1 MRKNVVLENH
11 DRYIET
17 MNSTDLQELREAVE
31 LLENP
36 GWIANLTNLI
46 GVPLESAISRL
57 PRRIKVRITGA
68 VTKSIRVAL
77 EIAVKTMDQTK
88 EVSVSNW
95 IHRAAVGG
103 TGALGGFFG
112 PWALT
117 LELPIS
123 TAIML
128 RSIAFIA
135 RSHGEDLT
143 VPESKL
149 ACIEVFALGSSS
161 SSHGSL
167 DASYYGVRIGLARA
181 LSEAAEYIAAKGL
194 ADEGAPVIARLI
206 ARIAAR
212 FEVVV
217 TEKVAVEIVPVVGA
231 VTGATINVLF
241 INLFQKMAEGHF
253 TIRELE
259 RKYGPEEVKKQYY
272 KLRQDAD

>member
-1 MRKNVVLENH
+1 
-11 DRYIET
+11 
-17 MNSTDLQELREAVE
+17 MNSTDLQELRKAVD

-46 GVPLESAISRL
+46 GMPLELAISKL
-57 PRRIKVRITGA
+57 PGLIKTRITGA

-88 EVSVSNW
+88 EVSASNW

-103 TGALGGFFG
+103 TGAVGGFFG

-123 TAIML
+123 TAMML
-128 RSIAFIA
+128 RSIAYIA

-143 VPESKL
+143 IPESKL

-161 SSHGSL
+161 SGHGSL

-181 LSEAAEYIAAKGL
+181 LSEAAEYIAVKGL
-194 ADEGAPVIARLI
+194 ADEGTPVIARLI
-206 ARIAAR
+206 ARIASR

-231 VTGATINVLF
+231 VTGAAINVLF

-253 TIRELE
+253 TVRELE
-259 RKYGPEEVKKQYY
+259 RKYGAEEVKKEYY
-272 KLRQDAD
+272 KLRGDAN